1 MIGAFQPDRPAAW
14 LIRWLTLTPAFPLAA
29 NSGQY
34 LATGA
39 SKSSSPRSASSSAV
53 SAVMVLVV
61 E

>member
-1 MIGAFQPDRPAAW
+1 MICATVTRD
-14 LIRWLTLTPAFPLAA
+14 FPPAA

-39 SKSSSPRSASSSAV
+39 SKSIRPRSARRSAV
-53 SAVMVLVV
+53 SAVIVLVV

>member
-1 MIGAFQPDRPAAW
+1 MMLATVIAP
-14 LIRWLTLTPAFPLAA
+14 LPLAA

-39 SKSSSPRSASSSAV
+39 LKSIRPRSASSSAV
-53 SAVMVLVV
+53 SAVIVLVV

>member
-1 MIGAFQPDRPAAW
+1 MPESPEEW
-14 LIRWLTLTPAFPLAA
+14 LITWLTLIFSFPLAA

-39 SKSSSPRSASSSAV
+39 SKSSNRRDRRATSAV
-53 SAVMVLVV
+53 SAVMVFVV